1 MKKLFLLIL
10 ITLFTIGTNAQSSET
25 EFRFE
30 NFEIGRYY
38 KVKISFGGEYN
49 KNYWQF
55 KSDNQYIYFTQDD
68 LDKATIEFEKAFNK
82 AIEWDKVAD
91 ENNVDKLNK
100 KMDFSFKT
108 TRGMLEDAGYES
120 VGSFN
125 SKFQFIRTQSSGKTS
140 SEMRCDIYQH
150 DEYVVRSA
158 FFKFPA
164 INVRDESHVQA
175 FNKFLTFLKNSKT
188 LVLERIAKEKEKTKV
203 FN

>member
-1 MKKLFLLIL
+1 MKKILYLLFTAL
-10 ITLFTIGTNAQSSET
+10 ITFSGFAQSSET
-25 EFRFE
+25 EFRFD

-55 KSDNQYIYFTQDD
+55 KTGNQYIYFTQDD

-158 FFKFPA
+158 NFAFPV

-175 FNKFLTFLKNSKT
+175 FNNFLTFLKNSKT
-188 LVLERIAKEKEKTKV
+188 LVLEKIAKEKEKTKV